1 MDDPERANEYLD
13 CHASLADPLLMAD
26 MAAARDR
33 IAQALECGERMAVFG
48 DYDVDGVTATCL
60 LTDFLRKRGADC
72 QTYIPGRLGEGY
84 GLNQAAVRLL
94 AGQGVTLI
102 VTVDCGITAV
112 KEAALCRALGV
123 PVGFDTDVNAA
134 ALGEAVW
141 GCTQSVKNS
150 IYITVGTGVG
160 VGVIIDGKP
169 YHGMMHPEGGHIFVH
184 RRPDDPMAKGI
195 CPYHGNCLEGL
206 ASGPA
211 IERRWG
217 RKGVELSD
225 CLAVWELEAYYIGQA
240 ICTYICTLSP
250 ERIVVGGGVMH
261 QEQMLPLIRRE
272 VRRQMH
278 GYIQGKGMD
287 QLEEYI
293 VPVSL
298 GDNQGVMGGVKLAM
312 DAYTEAGGT
321 L

>member
-1 MDDPERANEYLD
+1 MPRFG
-13 CHASLADPLLMAD
+13 
-26 MAAARDR
+26 
-33 IAQALECGERMAVFG
+33 ALEAGGTKMVCAIGDEQGRILERISIPTRDPAQTMPEI
-48 DYDVDGVTATCL
+48 L
-60 LTDFLRKRGADC
+60 DFFRDKAL
-72 QTYIPGRLGEGY
+72 
-84 GLNQAAVRLL
+84 AAV
-94 AGQGVTLI
+94 GVGCFGP
-102 VTVDCGITAV
+102 VDLDRRSETYGYITSSPKLNWRNYPMV
-112 KEAALCRALGV
+112 QRFREALGI

-141 GCTQSVKNS
+141 GCTRTVENS

-160 VGVIIDGKP
+160 VGVIVGGRP
-169 YHGMMHPEGGHIFVH
+169 YHGMIHPEGGHIFVAP
-184 RRPDDPMAKGI
+184 REDDPMPKGI

-217 RKGVELSD
+217 RKGIELSEIS
-225 CLAVWELEAYYIGQA
+225 AVWELEAYYIGQA

-261 QEQMLPLIRRE
+261 QPQMLPLIRQE
-272 VRRQMH
+272 VQRQIH
-278 GYIQGKGMD
+278 GYIQGKGMNK
-287 QLEEYI
+287 LEEYI

-298 GDNQGVMGGVKLAM
+298 NDNQGVLGGVQLAI
-312 DAYTEAGGT
+312 DAYLENGGK